1 MCLPNCITNW
11 HQAGL
16 RIAFI
21 VSVLRKGVTDKYIQ
35 LNHLR
40 PGHCD
45 VLQGGA
51 GNPIEIE
58 HIKVMTTWFKRLQ
71 WQVSL

>member
-1 MCLPNCITNW
+1 MHRFP
-11 HQAGL
+11 
-16 RIAFI
+16 
-21 VSVLRKGVTDKYIQ
+21 VSYSVLPGLSAAEGGQVT
-35 LNHLR
+35 HLR

-58 HIKVMTTWFKRLQ
+58 HIKVMTTWSKRLQ